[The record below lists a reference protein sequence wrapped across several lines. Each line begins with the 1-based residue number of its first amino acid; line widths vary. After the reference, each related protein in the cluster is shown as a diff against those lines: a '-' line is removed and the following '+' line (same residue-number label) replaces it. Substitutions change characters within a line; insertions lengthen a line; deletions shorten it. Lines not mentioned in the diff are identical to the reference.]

1 MPAVVKA
8 LLAAA
13 AALASDGHPRGGG
26 AIIDRRALVARHNAR
41 ITCATLDDEECSGLN
56 FQTLGNGAFAL
67 YAHIFPRITP
77 AQRTVVGFP
86 SVESDYWTPTT
97 IAAVSKRYPGIDW
110 AEYKARL

>member
-26 AIIDRRALVARHNAR
+26 GPIDRRALVARHNAR

-56 FQTLGNGAFAL
+56 FQTLGNGAFAFSVDVTGL
-67 YAHIFPRITP
+67 QARPTP
-77 AQRTVVGFP
+77 PHPIGDPQ
-86 SVESDYWTPTT
+86 SVSP
-97 IAAVSKRYPGIDW
+97 ASG
-110 AEYKARL
+110 